1 MDGGGVDEADG
12 SRPPSID
19 RIGTVFVIMAACHSE
34 LESTT
39 ERPAT
44 VIDID
49 SWRINVATQDDLVAR
64 VVADV
69 RGGVAGTVF
78 TINLDHL
85 SKLRRDEAF
94 RAAYGR
100 ARHVSA
106 DGFPVVLLARAEGV
120 KIDRVTGADL
130 VVPLARAAAE
140 AGIPVYFFGTAPE
153 VLDAAVARLKA
164 MAPGLVV
171 AGSEAPPMGFDPRGD
186 AAAEA
191 ARRIVASGAGI
202 CLLALGAPKQEVF
215 ADFAVETTAKGTW
228 IGVGAALDFIAGH
241 RTRAPRLFQRIG
253 LEWAWRAFQEPRR
266 LLPRYAE
273 NVGWLVSHLG
283 ALLLGTRRPPR
294 G

>member
-1 MDGGGVDEADG
+1 MDGAGVDETDG
-12 SRPPSID
+12 SRPPSVA
-19 RIGTVFVIMAACHSE
+19 RIGVVFVIMAACHSD

-49 SWRINVATQDDLVAR
+49 SWRINVATQQDLIAR

-69 RGGVAGTVF
+69 RGGIAGTVF

-120 KIDRVTGADL
+120 RIDRVTGADL

-140 AGIPVYFFGTAPE
+140 AGIAVYFFGTSSE
-153 VLDAAVARLKA
+153 VLDAAIARLKA
-164 MAPGLVV
+164 MVPGLVV
-171 AGSEAPPMGFDPRGD
+171 AGAEAPPMGFDPRGP
-186 AAAEA
+186 AAADA

-202 CLLALGAPKQEVF
+202 CFLALGAPKQEVF
-215 ADFAVETTAKGTW
+215 ADFAVETVGKGSW
-228 IGVGAALDFIAGH
+228 LGVGAALDFIAGH
-241 RTRAPRLFQRIG
+241 RTRAPKFFQRVG

-266 LLPRYAE
+266 LLPRYLE
-273 NVGWLVSHLG
+273 NAGWLASHLA